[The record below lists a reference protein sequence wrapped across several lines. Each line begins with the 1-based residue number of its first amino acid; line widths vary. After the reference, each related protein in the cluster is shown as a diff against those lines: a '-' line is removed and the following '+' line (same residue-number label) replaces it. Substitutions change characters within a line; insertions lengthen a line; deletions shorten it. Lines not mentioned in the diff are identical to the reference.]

1 MRDLDEIFDRLE
13 KEEKSENRKNVK
25 RTRSARALESETY
38 DISQEMISEDE
49 KSIFRVPDVDPEDS
63 MRKIDESE
71 RSISKKIPLRNAKRV
86 GITSPVQT
94 SYDMDAIFDQM
105 RQITSKENEIFVTK
119 NGENSQRNLPHSR
132 ESEEA

>member
-119 NGENSQRNLPHSR
+119 NGENSQRNLPRSR